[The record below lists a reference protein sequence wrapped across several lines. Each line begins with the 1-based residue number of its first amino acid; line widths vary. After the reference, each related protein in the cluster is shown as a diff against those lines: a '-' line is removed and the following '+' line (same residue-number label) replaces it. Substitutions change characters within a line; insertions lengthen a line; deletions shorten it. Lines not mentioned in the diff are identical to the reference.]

1 MEREGDRIFVLCF
14 RVLKEMKAVACDRG
28 WLCCWSGC
36 TLHGELL
43 PIIMQCLSTVPI
55 FRIVGV
61 VELVTKS
68 RSLIGF
74 GRMVHLSHVP
84 PTRPGQ
90 LGRVFQDTGTH
101 LYYVIK
107 LAIVPPENIQ
117 TPVSVVVGGCGCW
130 LLQLS

>member
-1 MEREGDRIFVLCF
+1 MLLVRLHVAWGTFADYHAMLIDR
-14 RVLKEMKAVACDRG
+14 AY
-28 WLCCWSGC
+28 
-36 TLHGELL
+36 
-43 PIIMQCLSTVPI
+43 

-84 PTRPGQ
+84 PTRPPQ
-90 LGRVFQDTGTH
+90 LGRVFQDTRTH